1 MLDAAFGE
9 VMVTAEKLQWTIKHG
24 EKVLQ
29 PSSRP
34 TNFLLL
40 YKQNTV
46 HYEPLGVVAALVS
59 WNYPFHNFI
68 GPVISA
74 IFAGNAIVVKPSER
88 TAWSAPYFLEIVRV
102 ALRSCGHSADLVHTL
117 PMWPETADHLTSHS
131 DIQHITFIGSQT
143 VCKHVLKSS
152 ARAIIPV
159 CAELGGKDPAI
170 VLDDLS
176 NSRFKATAHILLRG
190 TFQNTGQNCI
200 GIERIIAL
208 PTVYDHLIE
217 FLKPKIES
225 LRVGAP
231 LNSPDIDVGAMISTM
246 NFARLEHLISD
257 AVKNGARLLVGGKR
271 WTNPD
276 FPQGHYFQPTL
287 LVDVIPSM
295 AIAQEEL
302 FAPICVLMRASS
314 VDDAIAIA
322 NSTSYSLGASVFGR
336 STKDINKVV
345 HGVRAGMVSVNDFGS
360 FYAVQ
365 LPFGGVAGSGYGRF
379 AGEEGLR
386 SLCNIKA
393 VCQDQFWGIS
403 TSIPPPHLYPI
414 ANTSKAWTAATGI
427 VALGYGNMLQKS
439 TGLWNILRNLI

>member
-24 EKVLQ
+24 EKALQ
-29 PSSRP
+29 LSSRP
-34 TNFLLL
+34 TNLLML
-40 YKQNTV
+40 YKRNTV

-74 IFAGNAIVVKPSER
+74 IFTGNAIVVKPSER
-88 TAWSAPYFLEIVRV
+88 TAWSAPCFLEIVRA
-102 ALRSCGHSADLVHTL
+102 ALRSCGHSTNLVHAL
-117 PMWPETADHLTSHS
+117 PMWPETANHLTSHT
-131 DIQHITFIGSQT
+131 DIQHITFIGSQA
-143 VCKHVLKSS
+143 VCKHVLKS
-152 ARAIIPV
+152 AAKAIIPV

-170 VLDDLS
+170 VLDDLP
-176 NSRFKATAHILLRG
+176 NRRFEATAHILLRG
-190 TFQNTGQNCI
+190 TFQNSGQNCI

-208 PTVYDHLIE
+208 PKIYDRLVE
-217 FLKPKIES
+217 FLQPKIKS
-225 LRVGAP
+225 LRTGAP

-246 NFARLEHLISD
+246 NFTKLEHLISD
-257 AVKNGARLLVGGKR
+257 AVKNGARLLAGGKR
-271 WTNPD
+271 WTNPH

-287 LVDVIPSM
+287 LVDVTPSM

-302 FAPICVLMRASS
+302 FAPICVMMRASS

-322 NSTSYSLGASVFGR
+322 NSTSYSLGASVFGGR
-336 STKDINKVV
+336 DTNKVV
-345 HGVRAGMVSVNDFGS
+345 RGVRAGMVSVNDFGS

-386 SLCNIKA
+386 SLCNVKA
-393 VCQDQFWGIS
+393 VCQDRFWGVS
-403 TSIPPPHLYPI
+403 TSIPPPHQYPI
-414 ANTSKAWTAATGI
+414 ANTTRAWTAATGI
-427 VALGYGNMLQKS
+427 IALGYGNIQQKS
-439 TGLWNILRNLI
+439 TGLWNILRNLT